1 MTEAGNLRERVTIEA
16 PSRNA
21 DGAGG
26 ADIEWTPLATVWAE
40 VADQGGN
47 EQVLGERTE
56 ARARHR
62 VTMRHRGDVTAEMRL
77 VWRGRTLDI
86 RALRDPDGRRQWL
99 AIDTEGGTA

>member
-1 MTEAGNLRERVTIEA
+1 VTEAGNLRERVTVEA

-26 ADIEWTPLATVWAE
+26 ADIAWSPLATVWAE
-40 VADQGGN
+40 VAALGGN
-47 EQVLGERTE
+47 EQTLGERTE

-62 VTMRHRGDVTAEMRL
+62 VTIRYCADVTTEMRL

-86 RALRDPDGRRQWL
+86 RALRDPDGKRQWL
-99 AIDTEGGTA
+99 WIDAEGGIA